1 MKTEKT
7 KKTAATVAP
16 TYVVAVVVVIETEVQ
31 LTACSR
37 HGGNIISRVV
47 FAEAVQVVVVVVLRF
62 QATEIWALLKRV
74 ESLFFLASFFFF

>member
-1 MKTEKT
+1 M
-7 KKTAATVAP
+7 AP

-47 FAEAVQVVVVVVLRF
+47 FAEAVQVVVVVLRF
-62 QATEIWALLKRV
+62 QATEIWALLKRAEV
-74 ESLFFLASFFFF
+74 YFFWHPFFFL